1 MLCPS
6 PLMAGKPSRQRPGC
20 PPTQVEDF
28 WRLYVHLRRPVDDR
42 PTVCD
47 YHVFREGIKP
57 MWEDET
63 NVNGGKWIVRL
74 KKGVAARYWEDLV
87 RDPADTLRLCPR
99 RPPPYSSPVAVGALL
114 QLLALVGGQFRVGD
128 EICGAVLSVR
138 YQEDILSVWSAAAL
152 AARAPTPKEHK
163 GLRRRR
169 LPASP
174 ASPGTPPPPPP
185 RWQEQVCR
193 QSASLHADPGHAA
206 LSARSADR
214 RFARVQE
221 AHRLD
226 ARQLLLPQRQRQF
239 RREGRSPR
247 AAGAAGGATTARGMR
262 RRARA
267 RRGLHK
273 HSRVSARSR
282 RVSPAR
288 LLCASPRMFCID
300 CAAFLV
306 GTGRCRLCVTT
317 CDVRTRVSSS
327 RPNK

>member
-1 MLCPS
+1 
-6 PLMAGKPSRQRPGC
+6 MAGKPSRQQPGS

-87 RDPADTLRLCPR
+87 RDPADILRLCPR

-174 ASPGTPPPPPP
+174 ASPGTPPPPP
-185 RWQEQVCR
+185 RGGR
-193 QSASLHADPGHAA
+193 NK
-206 LSARSADR
+206 SAD
-214 RFARVQE
+214 
-221 AHRLD
+221 
-226 ARQLLLPQRQRQF
+226 
-239 RREGRSPR
+239 
-247 AAGAAGGATTARGMR
+247 
-262 RRARA
+262 
-267 RRGLHK
+267 
-273 HSRVSARSR
+273 SR
-282 RVSPAR
+282 RVCMQIRDTLRSVLALPIDASLEYKKHTDSMRDNSSYRNANANFGEKGEAHAAR
-288 LLCASPRMFCID
+288 EPREPREPRE
-300 CAAFLV
+300 A
-306 GTGRCRLCVTT
+306 
-317 CDVRTRVSSS
+317 
-327 RPNK
+327 RPQREG